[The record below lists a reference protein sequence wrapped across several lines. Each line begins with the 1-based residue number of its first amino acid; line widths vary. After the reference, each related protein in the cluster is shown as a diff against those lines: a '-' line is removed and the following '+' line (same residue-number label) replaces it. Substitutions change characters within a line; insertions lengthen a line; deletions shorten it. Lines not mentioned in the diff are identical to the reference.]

1 MSPATNKHGMY
12 QAKIVALLSRLLASG
27 MMISKRSIQTR
38 EGVKVAD
45 VAWASDDFMQRNRR
59 ENPFPEAPELCVGIL
74 SPSNTLAKW
83 TKRKILY
90 FARGAMEFW
99 IYGKNGDILFYKN
112 TGALSQS
119 EQVSQCSIRS

>member
-45 VAWASDDFMQRNRR
+45 VAWASDDFMRRNRR

-74 SPSNTLAKW
+74 SPSNTLAEMDEKKNIVLRPWSHGVLDLWQKW
-83 TKRKILY
+83 RHFVLQKYWR
-90 FARGAMEFW
+90 AQPE
-99 IYGKNGDILFYKN
+99 
-112 TGALSQS
+112 
-119 EQVSQCSIRS
+119 